1 MPYGAPRQQTLRGGH
16 RPQPQ
21 PRHRAPGG
29 GAPSPR
35 ILIAGVLVLA
45 TLAGGYWF
53 LLRGDG
59 GGSSDAFLQAEQ
71 RITAAART
79 VPENAAT
86 VQRYLELPAF
96 YDAVNEQLAVVKAET
111 QKLRKVAQDSDGDA
125 ATIANNSV
133 NAATRIATSTVSY
146 RDAITESGDLA
157 DANAALLDIK
167 ASIVKLEQ
175 QARAWKRL

>member
-1 MPYGAPRQQTLRGGH
+1 
-16 RPQPQ
+16 
-21 PRHRAPGG
+21 
-29 GAPSPR
+29 
-35 ILIAGVLVLA
+35 VLVLA

-53 LLRGDG
+53 LLRGD

-79 VPENAAT
+79 VPERAAA

-96 YDAVNEQLAVVKAET
+96 YDAVNEQLAVVRAET
-111 QKLRKVAQDSDGDA
+111 RKLRKVADDSDGDA

-133 NAATRIATSTVSY
+133 DAATRIATSTVSY

-157 DANAALLDIK
+157 DANAALLDIE
-167 ASIVKLEQ
+167 ASIAELEQ